1 MSDSNKAKFSI
12 PSILAIVA
20 AIASF
25 TVGATFGMILAITA
39 IVFGIVGVL
48 LSLSAK
54 KRGGIVSFASVAAGL
69 IGIIAAL
76 VKASLYLFG

>member
-25 TVGATFGMILAITA
+25 FQGATFGLLLAIAA
-39 IVFGIVGVL
+39 IIL
-48 LSLSAK
+48 DPIRKAI
-54 KRGGIVSFASVAAGL
+54 RAG
-69 IGIIAAL
+69 
-76 VKASLYLFG
+76 

>member
-1 MSDSNKAKFSI
+1 MSEPTKSKFSI

-25 TVGATFGMILAITA
+25 SVGATWGILLAIVA
-39 IVFGIVGVL
+39 IIFGIIGVL
-48 LSLSAK
+48 LSLSEK

-69 IGIIAAL
+69 IGIIAAII
-76 VKASLYLFG
+76 KASLYLFG